1 MSTPVDIHALQ
12 CWGCLGN
19 GLPVLQ
25 VRAFWQCG
33 RQGARPASRART
45 RSAGRAGCCRS
56 HRVACPALARAS
68 RAARLQCLTLGTALG
83 VTCFSV
89 AHPNASNGF
98 KATFVLQCCIDSDA
112 LAPHCNALQRVHWCA
127 MPDTRQRH
135 RGTSSAALP
144 RSRQAGLGS
153 ARGSAGLGW
162 TRLGAGCQLWETP
175 RA

>member
-1 MSTPVDIHALQ
+1 MRAL
-12 CWGCLGN
+12 L
-19 GLPVLQ
+19 V
-25 VRAFWQCG
+25 CG
-33 RQGARPASRART
+33 RQWARPASRART

-83 VTCFSV
+83 VMCFSV

-112 LAPHCNALQRVHWCA
+112 LAPHCNALQRVHWRA
-127 MPDTRQRH
+127 MPDTRQRQ

-144 RSRQAGLGS
+144 RSRRGGAGQCSRQRGAGLGK
-153 ARGSAGLGW
+153 ARGWLPTVGNAARLRCHLA
-162 TRLGAGCQLWETP
+162 RLGKTKRKKRKRNVLA
-175 RA
+175 A